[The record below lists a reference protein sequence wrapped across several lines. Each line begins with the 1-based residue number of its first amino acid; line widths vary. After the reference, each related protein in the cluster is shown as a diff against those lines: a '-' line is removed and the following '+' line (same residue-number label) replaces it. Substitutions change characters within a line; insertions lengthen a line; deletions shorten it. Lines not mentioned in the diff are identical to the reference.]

1 MPTIN
6 SGKNNNNKVSRIKRE
21 LTKAGMTSYGQIKM
35 STRYLPEL
43 IHDKESI
50 LGVVYGRSSRGNGM
64 LVATDKR
71 IIYVE
76 RRPFFSSTDEIGYN
90 SINGVRR
97 TTSLFSTVSL
107 HSRQGDYTLRYVN
120 PECAKK
126 FDEVVENY
134 IEKARNDA
142 YDTTRNQKDVK
153 LREPAVQIEA
163 LKTKSK
169 LTKAAEDF
177 ISTNDLMVLSTFN
190 KDGTINSVVV
200 NYVYSSKSF
209 YILTKND
216 TQKAHNLM
224 ANKSGTIL
232 IYSRQKLATLEILAG
247 IEVESDPENKKRVFD
262 LINID
267 RPTDHGKRPAPIA
280 QLDAGGFII
289 FHLEPVSYK
298 FSQY

>member
-1 MPTIN
+1 MILLTTK
-6 SGKNNNNKVSRIKRE
+6 KNDSNKVLRIKRE
-21 LTKAGMTSYGQIKM
+21 LTKAGMTSYGQLKM

-43 IHDKESI
+43 IHSKESI

-97 TTSLFSTVSL
+97 TAALFSTVSL
-107 HSRQGDYTLRYVN
+107 HSRQGDYTLKYVN
-120 PECAKK
+120 PECARK
-126 FDEVVENY
+126 FDEVVESY
-134 IEKARNDA
+134 IEKAQNDTYIA
-142 YDTTRNQKDVK
+142 PQNQKDVK
-153 LREPAVQIEA
+153 LKDPTVPAEA
-163 LKTKSK
+163 LKTKPK
-169 LTKAAEDF
+169 ITKAAEDF
-177 ISTNDLMVLSTFN
+177 IATNDLMVLSTLN

-224 ANKSGTIL
+224 DNKSATIL